1 MRRQRF
7 AILNLAL
14 LLLLALAPAM
24 EGGRA
29 PSKILFAGIFVLV
42 LVSAVYAVGQRWHAR
57 RIVLPLAA
65 LATVSQILDLFL
77 DHRLLALLTAAF
89 GGASL
94 LCVILLLA
102 RRLFT
107 VASAD
112 YETINASLCVYLL
125 MGVLWSIAYSG
136 TELLAPGSFAYP
148 LADGRAAVMEIGGK
162 HTVIPLYYSF
172 VTMTT
177 LGYGD
182 IVPLGS
188 AAKVLA
194 IGQAV
199 LGQVYLVVIVARLV
213 GLQVSAA
220 PADRG

>member
-24 EGGRA
+24 EAGRA
-29 PSKILFAGIFVLV
+29 LANILFVGIFVLV

-57 RIVLPLAA
+57 RIVLPLAV
-65 LATVSQILDLFL
+65 LASIAQILGLFL
-77 DHRLLALLTAAF
+77 DNRPLALLSAAL

-94 LCVILLLA
+94 LCVILLIA
-102 RRLFT
+102 RQLFT

-125 MGVLWSIAYSG
+125 MGVLWSLAYSA
-136 TELLAPGSFAYP
+136 TEILAPGSFAYP
-148 LADGRAAVMEIGGK
+148 LATDGAAMMEMGGRY
-162 HTVIPLYYSF
+162 TVIPLYYSF

-177 LGYGD
+177 VGYGD

-188 AAKVLA
+188 AAKMLA
-194 IGQAV
+194 IGQAI

-213 GLQVSAA
+213 GLQVSGA

>member
-7 AILNLAL
+7 AILNVAL

-29 PSKILFAGIFVLV
+29 LTNVLFVGSFVLV

-57 RIVLPLAA
+57 KIVLPLAA
-65 LATVSQILDLFL
+65 L
-77 DHRLLALLTAAF
+77 

-94 LCVILLLA
+94 LCVILLIA

-107 VASAD
+107 VTSAD

-125 MGVLWSIAYSG
+125 MGVLWSFAYSG
-136 TELLAPGSFAYP
+136 TELLAPGSFSYP
-148 LADGRAAVMEIGGK
+148 LAKAGAAMMEIGGK
-162 HTVIPLYYSF
+162 HTVIPLYFSF
-172 VTMTT
+172 VTMST

-188 AAKVLA
+188 AA
-194 IGQAV
+194 
-199 LGQVYLVVIVARLV
+199 
-213 GLQVSAA
+213 